1 LVFRKRSEGSAR
13 YYLMK
18 VAANARVASVKL
30 ERKAMS
36 LISRS
41 RIYMEMMDFYNRQGA
56 SDIVSHISKDLN
68 KIRTAA
74 EKLLWLSR
82 ILEWVAIRAETLAI
96 AGLAYHNVFKIVDV
110 LKEIKRDIVCKIP
123 EISIMISEI
132 EEPLEKACSYILPD
146 IGDEVNPFVPSKEAL
161 DILRE
166 AEEVAKN
173 KLRESMKL
181 VKA

>member
-1 LVFRKRSEGSAR
+1 MVFRRRSEANAR

-18 VAANARVASVKL
+18 VAANARAASVKL

-41 RIYMEMMDFYNRQGA
+41 KIYMEMMSFYKRQGA
-56 SDIVSHISKDLN
+56 SDIVSHISKDFDRVR
-68 KIRTAA
+68 IAA

-82 ILEWVAIRAETLAI
+82 VLEWIALRAETLAI
-96 AGLAYHNVFKIVDV
+96 AGLAYHNVFKIIDV
-110 LKEIKRDIVCKIP
+110 LKEVKRDIVCKIP

-181 VKA
+181 VKV